1 MLGATMRRREFI
13 KMVAGLTAGW
23 PLVARA
29 QQASM
34 PLIGFMSNRSAR
46 EAGPFVAAFIEGLAT
61 AGYEPG
67 RNVAIEYRWA
77 DGHYDHLPPL
87 AKELAGLRLAA
98 FVATGG
104 TLSGLAAK
112 AATSTVPVI
121 FLTAEDPVQAGL
133 VDSLN
138 RPGGNVTG
146 VSFFSAELGNKRRE
160 LLCEL
165 VPAAKTIALL
175 VNQNNPLAPS
185 SQQDVQHAVEALG
198 RRLIT
203 LHAGTEAEIEASV
216 ATLAQQMPMALIVQ
230 NDAFFDSRRERFVAL
245 AAQHAIPAIYHIREF
260 PAAGGL
266 ASYGASL
273 LDSYRQIGAM
283 TGKILQGENPR
294 DFPVVRPTRFEFV
307 INSKT
312 AKALGLSIPP
322 SVLAIADEVIE

>member
-1 MLGATMRRREFI
+1 MRRREFI
-13 KMVAGLTAGW
+13 KTIAALTAGW
-23 PLVARA
+23 PLAARA
-29 QQASM
+29 QQASV
-34 PLIGFMSNRSAR
+34 PLIGFMSSRSSQ
-46 EAGPFVAAFIEGLAT
+46 ESGSFVTAFIESLAT
-61 AGYEPG
+61 EGYVPA

-77 DGHYDHLPPL
+77 EGHYDRLPEL
-87 AKELAGLRLAA
+87 AKELVNLRLAA
-98 FVATGG
+98 LVAPGG

-146 VSFFSAELGNKRRE
+146 VSFFSAELGNKRAE

-175 VNQNNPLAPS
+175 VNPSNPLAPS
-185 SQQDVQHAVEALG
+185 NQQDVQHAVETLG
-198 RRLIT
+198 RRLLT
-203 LHAGTEAEIEASV
+203 LRAGSEAEIDASI
-216 ATLAQQMPMALIVQ
+216 AALAQQMPTALIVQ

-283 TGKILQGENPR
+283 TGKILKGENPR

-307 INSKT
+307 INNKT
-312 AKALGLSIPP
+312 AKALALSIPP